1 MHSFCAVALLASSSV
16 GHLVSP
22 SQAITISFRLSS
34 IEVNCLKLAN
44 MAEDEDG
51 FCLGT
56 FHQVAV
62 VVRVRVFASS

>member
-1 MHSFCAVALLASSSV
+1 MALLASSSV

-22 SQAITISFRLSS
+22 YSQAITISFRLSS

>member
-1 MHSFCAVALLASSSV
+1 
-16 GHLVSP
+16 
-22 SQAITISFRLSS
+22 
-34 IEVNCLKLAN
+34 

-62 VVRVRVFASS
+62 VVRVRVFASSEDNDSDSSCLQEIVAAAMFSKKVNYILKYFCQSTL

>member
-1 MHSFCAVALLASSSV
+1 MALLIAFRSV

-22 SQAITISFRLSS
+22 YSQAITSSFRLISL
-34 IEVNCLKLAN
+34 EVNCLKLAN

-62 VVRVRVFASS
+62 VVRVRVFASSSTL